1 MRFSRSSSAVVTLS
15 GHSWPVTSVCL
26 RGHTAVT
33 ADSCTL
39 RVWQLPSGSVLMTIS
54 DVTHITQVEL
64 DLSAGCLYISDE
76 SCSVRCYHTGR
87 EPKVKS
93 TFAWERKVSD
103 SSGKC
108 QQRWAR
114 GHSTLSSVIY
124 GGKTNEKCDKNALT
138 VNIMDFF

>member
-1 MRFSRSSSAVVTLS
+1 MVTLS

-39 RVWQLPSGSVLMTIS
+39 RVWQLPSAVILMTIS
-54 DVTHITQVEL
+54 DVTNITQVEL
-64 DLSAGCLYISDE
+64 DLSAGCLFVSDE
-76 SCSVRCYHTGR
+76 GCSVYCYHTAGKMR
-87 EPKVKS
+87 EKS
-93 TFAWERKVSD
+93 TFAWERKASD

-108 QQRWAR
+108 QQMWAR

-124 GGKTNEKCDKNALT
+124 GGKTNEKCDKNTLT
-138 VNIMDFF
+138 VNIIDFL

>member
-1 MRFSRSSSAVVTLS
+1 
-15 GHSWPVTSVCL
+15 
-26 RGHTAVT
+26 
-33 ADSCTL
+33 
-39 RVWQLPSGSVLMTIS
+39 MTIS

-76 SCSVRCYHTGR
+76 RCSVRCYHTGR